1 MPYIEKIGQRV
12 FQKLMTL
19 FQEGRTN
26 GTLFNTSTAT
36 ATLFDLMLTGILSQP
51 QSKNGRRPLKA
62 A

>member
-36 ATLFDLMLTGILSQP
+36 LFDLMLTGILSQP
-51 QSKNGRRPLKA
+51 QK
-62 A
+62 

>member
-51 QSKNGRRPLKA
+51 QK
-62 A
+62 